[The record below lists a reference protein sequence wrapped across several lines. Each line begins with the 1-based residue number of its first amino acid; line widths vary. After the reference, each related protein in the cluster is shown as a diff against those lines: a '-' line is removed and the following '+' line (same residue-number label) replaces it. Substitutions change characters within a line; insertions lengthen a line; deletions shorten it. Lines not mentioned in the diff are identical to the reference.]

1 MEKLHLASNVLLS
14 PFHNPIDPTPHTGI
28 LESGGR
34 KRKFVYQVVLESKW
48 LSFEGFLPSFLYT
61 LTHTHILKGLLSF
74 SSKWKLNDIIYT
86 SIYVKFGIKCI
97 YFTHSLLQTHQRGG
111 ISYLYNPIYYLLQSA
126 NATIHKITPW

>member
-1 MEKLHLASNVLLS
+1 MLYNHCSTDIILSNDSFKRLFFRAWGKLTFSLHFGM
-14 PFHNPIDPTPHTGI
+14 PQFYFHSI
-28 LESGGR
+28 L
-34 KRKFVYQVVLESKW
+34 QLTC
-48 LSFEGFLPSFLYT
+48 FLPAFLYT